1 MAGNRDQ
8 STTDRR
14 ALDKKLEAIGWG
26 LFFIWIGI
34 ALIADLGWGVGLLG
48 IGIIILSMQ
57 VVRYNLGF
65 NWEGFS
71 IAVGSL
77 FALGGIWDLLGIQF
91 SLVPIMAIIAGVLLI
106 VSSFYHSPK
115 D

>member
-1 MAGNRDQ
+1 MAGNRDRLA
-8 STTDRR
+8 TDRR
-14 ALDKKLEAIGWG
+14 ALGKKLEAIGWG

-34 ALIADLGWGVGLLG
+34 TLIAGLGWGIGLLG

-65 NWEGFS
+65 SWEGFS
-71 IAVGSL
+71 IAVGLL
-77 FALGGIWDLLGIQF
+77 FALGGIWDLLGIHF
-91 SLVPIMAIIAGVLLI
+91 SLVPIIAIIAGVLFI
-106 VSSFYHSPK
+106 VSALYPSPK